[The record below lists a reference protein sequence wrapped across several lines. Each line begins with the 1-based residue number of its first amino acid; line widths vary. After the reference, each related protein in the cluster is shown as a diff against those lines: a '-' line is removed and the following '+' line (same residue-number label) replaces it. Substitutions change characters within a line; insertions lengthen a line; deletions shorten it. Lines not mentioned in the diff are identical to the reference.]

1 MIKCKPFHA
10 AEEEIGAQTDALL
23 VHGRAPGAPPVA
35 VLGAQ
40 ASVFCVVSFCLSCW

>member
-1 MIKCKPFHA
+1 MIKRKPFHA
-10 AEEEIGAQTDALL
+10 AEEEIDAQTDALL
-23 VHGRAPGAPPVA
+23 VHGRAP